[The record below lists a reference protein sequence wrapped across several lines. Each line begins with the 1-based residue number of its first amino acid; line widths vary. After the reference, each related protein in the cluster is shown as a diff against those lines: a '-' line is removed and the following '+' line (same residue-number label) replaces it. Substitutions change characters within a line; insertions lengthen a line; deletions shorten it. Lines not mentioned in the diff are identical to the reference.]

1 MQRDERVGVVIAG
14 HGVFA
19 SGALSACEVII
30 GAPDAVAAVDLAAH
44 EDPAGFGGRLAAAV
58 AAADRGA
65 GVLVATDLPGATPF
79 NAAVR
84 LTRGATP
91 IEVVA
96 GVNLPMLLE
105 TLLSRDGAALADVAG
120 TARSAGRNGV
130 VRWETNE

>member
-1 MQRDERVGVVIAG
+1 MQGDERVGVVVAG

-30 GAPDAVAAVDLAAH
+30 GAPEAVVALDLAAH
-44 EDPAGFGGRLAAAV
+44 EDPAGFGARMAEAV
-58 AAADRGA
+58 ASVDHGA

-84 LTRGATP
+84 LTRGGTP
-91 IEVVA
+91 VEVVA

-130 VRWETNE
+130 VRWEPNG